1 MNEPTDTRIEQRS
14 DRGPGRRMTWWRRML
29 FAVGAP
35 AAAFLLR
42 LVWSTFRYEVRG
54 EEKILERMERG
65 EPLIFGF
72 WHETLLALTWY
83 MARVKR
89 RGVNITFLISPS
101 VDGEFVAQ
109 VLARFKSI
117 AIRGSATRSGAAALR
132 GLKRAITKEHASPG
146 ITLDGPKGPH
156 RYCKP
161 GAIMT
166 ARMTGAPIVPMAVAA
181 SRSWR
186 VKSWDRHL
194 VPRPLSKVV
203 LAIGDPYT
211 VPRDITSDD
220 VEDYRRDLE
229 ERVNQLSEWAGQ
241 QAEKPTE
248 N

>member
-1 MNEPTDTRIEQRS
+1 
-14 DRGPGRRMTWWRRML
+14 ML
-29 FAVGAP
+29 FAVGVPTATV
-35 AAAFLLR
+35 LLR

-54 EEKILERMERG
+54 EEKILARMERG

-72 WHETLLALTWY
+72 WHESLLALTWY
-83 MARVKR
+83 MARIMR
-89 RGVNITFLISPS
+89 RGVKITFLISPS
-101 VDGEFVAQ
+101 VDGEFVAR
-109 VLARFKSI
+109 VLARFKSV
-117 AIRGSATRSGAAALR
+117 AVRGSATRSGAAALR
-132 GLKRAITKEHASPG
+132 GLKRAITIERASPG

-166 ARMTGAPIVPMAVAA
+166 ARMTGAPVVPMAVAA

-194 VPRPLSKVV
+194 VPYPLSRVV

-220 VEDYRRDLE
+220 VEDYRKDLE
-229 ERVNQLSEWAGQ
+229 ERVNELSEWAEQ
-241 QAEKPTE
+241 QAEGPTE